1 MTFCGQPRQGCT
13 PHSDVC
19 FGFVSCNLS
28 FTSHHYPHRTSI
40 LLLCKRQIRVLAGK
54 EFTINIHQTNDPPLS
69 LKEKKNIYTTS
80 PHHDPAWQTGLI
92 GFLSDGQR
100 VILTNH
106 CKVEPWEE
114 LHMLLFSCIHLSSP
128 TTGVAGTGGGNLS
141 LLTGPFA
148 VSFFS
153 WFVLSDHLCCWNR
166 PEAGQLSLILLALLP
181 IILFHLSHKHARTHA
196 QVLCPLFFARSFYYL
211 FSLFSLSYKKHSLH

>member
-1 MTFCGQPRQGCT
+1 MTSCGQRRQGCT

-69 LKEKKNIYTTS
+69 LKEKKTIYTTS

-128 TTGVAGTGGGNLS
+128 TTGVAGTGGGESLTTDWSICCFIFQLVRVVRSPLLLEQTRSRAVITYTARSPSHHSVSSITQTRTHTCTSSLS
-141 LLTGPFA
+141 SFLCPFFLL
-148 VSFFS
+148 SFFS
-153 WFVLSDHLCCWNR
+153 FLS
-166 PEAGQLSLILLALLP
+166 
-181 IILFHLSHKHARTHA
+181 II
-196 QVLCPLFFARSFYYL
+196 
-211 FSLFSLSYKKHSLH
+211 

>member
-1 MTFCGQPRQGCT
+1 MTSCGQPRQGCT

-69 LKEKKNIYTTS
+69 LKEKKTIYTTS

-128 TTGVAGTGGGNLS
+128 TTGVAGTGGESLTTDWSICCFIFQLVRVVRSPLLLEQTRSRAVITYTARSPSHHSVSSITQTRTHTCTSSLS
-141 LLTGPFA
+141 SFLCPFFLL
-148 VSFFS
+148 SFFS
-153 WFVLSDHLCCWNR
+153 FLS
-166 PEAGQLSLILLALLP
+166 
-181 IILFHLSHKHARTHA
+181 II
-196 QVLCPLFFARSFYYL
+196 
-211 FSLFSLSYKKHSLH
+211 

>member
-1 MTFCGQPRQGCT
+1 MTSCGQRRQGCT

-69 LKEKKNIYTTS
+69 LKEKKTIYTTS

-128 TTGVAGTGGGNLS
+128 TTGVAGTGGGESLTTDWSICCFIFQLVRVVRSPLLLEQTRSRAVISYTARSPSHHSVSSITQTRTHTCTSSLS
-141 LLTGPFA
+141 SFLCPFFLL
-148 VSFFS
+148 SFFS
-153 WFVLSDHLCCWNR
+153 FLS
-166 PEAGQLSLILLALLP
+166 
-181 IILFHLSHKHARTHA
+181 II
-196 QVLCPLFFARSFYYL
+196 
-211 FSLFSLSYKKHSLH
+211 

>member
-1 MTFCGQPRQGCT
+1 MTSCGQPRQGCT

-69 LKEKKNIYTTS
+69 LKEKKTIYTTS

-128 TTGVAGTGGGNLS
+128 TTGVAGTGGGESLTTDWSICCFIFQLVRVVRSPLLLEQTRSRAVITYTARSPSHHSVSSITQTRTHTCTSSLS
-141 LLTGPFA
+141 SFLCPFFLL
-148 VSFFS
+148 SFFS
-153 WFVLSDHLCCWNR
+153 FLS
-166 PEAGQLSLILLALLP
+166 
-181 IILFHLSHKHARTHA
+181 II
-196 QVLCPLFFARSFYYL
+196 
-211 FSLFSLSYKKHSLH
+211 

>member
-1 MTFCGQPRQGCT
+1 MTSCGQQRQGCT

-128 TTGVAGTGGGNLS
+128 TTGVAGTGGVESLTTDWSICCFIFQLVRVVRSPLLLEQTRSRAVITYTARSPSHHSVSSITQTRTHTCTSSLS
-141 LLTGPFA
+141 SFLCPFFLL
-148 VSFFS
+148 SFFS
-153 WFVLSDHLCCWNR
+153 FLS
-166 PEAGQLSLILLALLP
+166 
-181 IILFHLSHKHARTHA
+181 II
-196 QVLCPLFFARSFYYL
+196 
-211 FSLFSLSYKKHSLH
+211 

>member
-1 MTFCGQPRQGCT
+1 MTSCGQRRQGCT

-69 LKEKKNIYTTS
+69 LKEKKTIYTTS

-128 TTGVAGTGGGNLS
+128 TTGVAGTGGGVESLTTDWSICCFIFQLVRVVRSPLLLEQTRSRAVITYTARSPSHHSVSSITQTRTHTCTSSLS
-141 LLTGPFA
+141 SFLCPFFLL
-148 VSFFS
+148 SFFS
-153 WFVLSDHLCCWNR
+153 FLS
-166 PEAGQLSLILLALLP
+166 
-181 IILFHLSHKHARTHA
+181 II
-196 QVLCPLFFARSFYYL
+196 
-211 FSLFSLSYKKHSLH
+211 

>member
-128 TTGVAGTGGGNLS
+128 TTGVAGTGGGESLTTDWSICCFIFQLVRVVRSPLLLEQTRSRAVITYTARSPSHHSVSSITQTRTHTCTSSLS
-141 LLTGPFA
+141 SFLCPFFLL
-148 VSFFS
+148 SFFS
-153 WFVLSDHLCCWNR
+153 FLS
-166 PEAGQLSLILLALLP
+166 
-181 IILFHLSHKHARTHA
+181 II
-196 QVLCPLFFARSFYYL
+196 
-211 FSLFSLSYKKHSLH
+211 

>member
-1 MTFCGQPRQGCT
+1 MTSCGQPRQGCT

-69 LKEKKNIYTTS
+69 LKEKKTIYTTS

-128 TTGVAGTGGGNLS
+128 TTGVAGTGGESLTTDWSICCFIFQLVRVVRSPLLLEQTRSTYTARSPSHHSVSSITQTRTHTCTSSLS
-141 LLTGPFA
+141 SFLCPFFLL
-148 VSFFS
+148 SFFS
-153 WFVLSDHLCCWNR
+153 FLS
-166 PEAGQLSLILLALLP
+166 
-181 IILFHLSHKHARTHA
+181 II
-196 QVLCPLFFARSFYYL
+196 
-211 FSLFSLSYKKHSLH
+211 

>member
-1 MTFCGQPRQGCT
+1 MTSCGQRRQGCT

-54 EFTINIHQTNDPPLS
+54 EFTINIHQTNDLPLS
-69 LKEKKNIYTTS
+69 LKEKKTIYTTS

-128 TTGVAGTGGGNLS
+128 TTGVAGTGGGESLTTDWSICCFIFQLVRVVRSPLLLEQTRSRAVITYTARSPSHHSVSSITQTRTHTCTSSLS
-141 LLTGPFA
+141 SFLCPFFLL
-148 VSFFS
+148 SFFS
-153 WFVLSDHLCCWNR
+153 FLS
-166 PEAGQLSLILLALLP
+166 
-181 IILFHLSHKHARTHA
+181 II
-196 QVLCPLFFARSFYYL
+196 
-211 FSLFSLSYKKHSLH
+211 

>member
-1 MTFCGQPRQGCT
+1 MTSCSQQRQGCT

-69 LKEKKNIYTTS
+69 LKEKKPFTP
-80 PHHDPAWQTGLI
+80 PHPIMIQLDKQAWLDSLVTVREWYWHDK
-92 GFLSDGQR
+92 
-100 VILTNH
+100 H

-128 TTGVAGTGGGNLS
+128 TTGVTGTGEVGGESLTTDWSICCFIFQLVRVVRSPLLLEQTRSRAVITYTARSPSHHSVSSITQTRTHTCTSSLS
-141 LLTGPFA
+141 SFLCPFFLL
-148 VSFFS
+148 SFFS
-153 WFVLSDHLCCWNR
+153 FLS
-166 PEAGQLSLILLALLP
+166 
-181 IILFHLSHKHARTHA
+181 II
-196 QVLCPLFFARSFYYL
+196 
-211 FSLFSLSYKKHSLH
+211 

>member
-1 MTFCGQPRQGCT
+1 MTSCGQRRQGCT

-69 LKEKKNIYTTS
+69 LKEKKTIYTTS

-128 TTGVAGTGGGNLS
+128 TTGVAGTGGGGSLTTDWSICCFIFQLVRVVRSPLLLEQTRSRAVISYTARSPSHHSVSSITQTRTHTCTSSLS
-141 LLTGPFA
+141 SFLCPFFLL
-148 VSFFS
+148 SFFS
-153 WFVLSDHLCCWNR
+153 FLS
-166 PEAGQLSLILLALLP
+166 
-181 IILFHLSHKHARTHA
+181 II
-196 QVLCPLFFARSFYYL
+196 
-211 FSLFSLSYKKHSLH
+211 